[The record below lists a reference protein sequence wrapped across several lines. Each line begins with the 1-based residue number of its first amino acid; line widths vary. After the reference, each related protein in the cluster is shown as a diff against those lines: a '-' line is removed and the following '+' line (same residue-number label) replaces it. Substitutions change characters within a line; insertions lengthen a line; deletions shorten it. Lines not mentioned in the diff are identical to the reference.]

1 MLLSSSKTSDFG
13 KVHQDIRLLIQD
25 FREVLEGL
33 GEQAIADALP
43 WQDTEAVTTRPDT
56 TKMVQALSIAFQ
68 LLNSVEENAVVQY
81 RRQLEAQDEASH
93 LSGLWNQTLHYLKG
107 KGLTEE
113 QVLAELTQIRVEP
126 VLTAHPTEA
135 KRFSV
140 LEQHR
145 SLYLSLVDL
154 ENQMWTPHEQRD
166 IRDQIKVGLER
177 LWRTGEIYLD
187 KPDVASEVRNVI
199 YYLSKVF
206 PHVIEPLDRRLQSA
220 WIEAGFDHSRSPQ
233 IEHLPRLSFATWV
246 GGDRD
251 GHPLVTAEVTRST
264 LQGLREHGLELLRNR
279 LTSLAQQLSLSDLLQ
294 TPPASLIG
302 RLNALVKLLGA
313 DARPALDRNPD
324 EPWRQYVNLLVTR
337 LPASSQQAPTGYTYR
352 LAGELEQDLHVL
364 YDSLLGLGA
373 ARIANA
379 DVLPVIRLA
388 QIFGFHLAALDIRQ
402 NSRFHDLAMAQ
413 LLTAAG
419 LDGDDFPTWDEERR
433 LAFLEAELNTCRPFT
448 LPGMQLGP
456 EAEAVVSCYRVLADY
471 IDQYGTAGLG
481 SLIISMTRSVSDLL
495 VVYLL
500 AREGGLV
507 VNAPDGLVCKLPLVP
522 LFETIDDLERS
533 PSILER
539 FLAYPITQR
548 SLAHQSPGG
557 ERVQQV
563 MIGYSDSNKD
573 GGIFS
578 SLWQLYVAQ
587 RALTEVGAA
596 HDTHI
601 RFFHGRGGSISRGA
615 GPSHRFIRAIPIDA
629 LHGDLRL
636 TEQGEIIARKYAN
649 RLTAMHNLELFL
661 SEVTRSSAQQ
671 RYLGRPQQPELDAL
685 MPQLAEASYRA
696 YRQLLETPGFIE
708 FYRQATPIDV
718 IESSRIGSR
727 PTRRTGQ
734 HTLADLRA
742 IPWVFSW
749 SQSRFF
755 LSGWYGVG
763 TALDEL
769 RQHNP
774 NQFAALKARAF
785 DWPQFHYLISSVAS
799 NIMLADPRLMQRYA
813 ELVHDDEL
821 RATIMDQILDE
832 LTRTRS
838 VIEAIYGGALAERRP
853 NVQQMIDLRREPLE
867 YLHDRQVAL
876 LREWREIPAG
886 DSDAE
891 QLLTKL
897 LLLTNAIANGLGTT
911 G

>member
-1 MLLSSSKTSDFG
+1 MLLSSSKTTDFD
-13 KVHQDIRLLIQD
+13 KVNQDIRRLIQD

-33 GEQAIADALP
+33 GEQSVASALP
-43 WQDTEAVTTRPDT
+43 WQEAGAMSTRPDT
-56 TKMVQALSIAFQ
+56 IKMVQALSIAFQ

-81 RRQLEAQDEASH
+81 RRQLEAQDEVSH

-113 QVLAELTQIRVEP
+113 QVLTELTRVRVEP

-145 SLYLSLVDL
+145 SLYLLLVEL

-199 YYLSKVF
+199 YYLSSVF
-206 PHVIEPLDRRLQSA
+206 PNVIEPLDRRLHSA
-220 WIEAGFDHSRSPQ
+220 WIEAGYDHNQSPQ
-233 IEHLPRLSFATWV
+233 VKHLPRLSFATWV

-264 LQGLREHGLELLRNR
+264 LQNLREHGLQLLRDQ
-279 LTSLAQQLSLSDLLQ
+279 LIHLARQLSLSELLQ
-294 TPPASLIG
+294 TPPASLTD
-302 RLNALVKLLGA
+302 RLNALVDLLGA
-313 DARPALDRNPD
+313 DARPALDRNPG
-324 EPWRQYVNLLVTR
+324 EPWRQYVNLLAAR
-337 LPASSQQAPTGYTYR
+337 LPANAEQEPTGYIYR
-352 LAGELEQDLHVL
+352 TAAELEQDLHAL
-364 YDSLLGLGA
+364 YDSLVGLGA
-373 ARIANA
+373 ARMANA
-379 DVLPVIRLA
+379 DVLPAIRLT

-402 NSRFHDLAMAQ
+402 NSRFHDLALAQ

-419 LDGDDFPTWDEERR
+419 LDGADFPEWDEERR

-456 EAEAVVSCYRVLADY
+456 EAEAVVSCYRVLADH
-471 IDQYGTAGLG
+471 IDRFGSAGLG
-481 SLIISMTRSVSDLL
+481 SLIISMTRSVSDML

-507 VNAPDGLVCKLPLVP
+507 VNTPDGLVCKLPLVP

-533 PSILER
+533 PAILED
-539 FLAYPITQR
+539 FLAHPITQR
-548 SLAHQSPGG
+548 SLAHHHPDGDP
-557 ERVQQV
+557 VQQV

-587 RALTEVGAA
+587 RALTDVGAA
-596 HDTHI
+596 HNTHI

-615 GPSHRFIRAIPIDA
+615 GPSHRFIRAIPVDA
-629 LHGDLRL
+629 LRGDLRL

-649 RLTAMHNLELFL
+649 RLTAMHNLELLL
-661 SEVTRSSAQQ
+661 SEVARSSAQQ
-671 RYLGRPQQPELDAL
+671 RYIGEPEQPELDAL
-685 MPQLAEASYRA
+685 MPQLAEASFRA
-696 YRQLLETPGFIE
+696 YRQLLETPGFVE

-727 PTRRTGQ
+727 PTRRSGQ

-749 SQSRFF
+749 SQSRFL

-774 NQFAALKARAF
+774 DQFAALSDRVF

-799 NIMLADPRLMQRYA
+799 NIMLADPHLMQRYA

-821 RATIMDQILDE
+821 RATIMEHILEE
-832 LTRTRS
+832 LSRTQS
-838 VIEAIYGGALAERRP
+838 VIEAIYGGPLAERRP

-876 LREWREIPAG
+876 LREWRQIPAG
-886 DSDAE
+886 DSRAE
-891 QLLTKL
+891 PLLTQL